1 MTTADQPATAAARR
15 PADLDD
21 LGNALRR
28 LQRLLSSRKVAAALA
43 DAADVALSTQEI
55 AVLTALGADTVTVAD
70 LARRAAMDVGAVS
83 RQLSGLDAAG
93 LVRKAVNPDNRAV
106 VFITATEEG
115 RAQAERVVAVRDAH
129 LARALAGWS
138 SDDRRAIGELL
149 HRLVGDV
156 AATPYSG
163 DDPRRDAPGAPSEP
177 ESISATTRARRGTR
191 RGAAARGRA
200 TGPARRPR

>member
-1 MTTADQPATAAARR
+1 MTQADEAATAVSRR
-15 PADLDD
+15 PADLED

-28 LQRLLSSRKVAAALA
+28 LQRLLSSRKVAGALA

-55 AVLTALGADTVTVAD
+55 AVLTALGSDTVTVAE
-70 LARRAAMDVGAVS
+70 LARLAAMDVGAVS

-106 VFITATEEG
+106 VFITATDEG
-115 RAQAERVVAVRDAH
+115 RVQAERVVRVRDAH

-149 HRLVGDV
+149 ARLVADV
-156 AATPYSG
+156 AATPYDAAG
-163 DDPRRDAPGAPSEP
+163 DPDDHPVMAGEAEP
-177 ESISATTRARRGTR
+177 ISAGTRARRGTR
-191 RGAAARGRA
+191 RGSAARGRA
-200 TGPARRPR
+200 SGPARRPR